1 MIDIDIDKSYS
12 KTEAAEC
19 MGISISAVNKAIR
32 IGRLQS
38 SENEGRIVI
47 KGSDLYKY
55 CKTRWDILRRK
66 PLAEKEYN
74 MSTIDGVLSECNRIA
89 NYIGVR
95 IEFRR
100 YGYRIIMNGKTYAK
114 NLDLGCLLAFMQG
127 CDMFYRVH
135 KNCAIPKYYR

>member
-1 MIDIDIDKSYS
+1 MIEIDIDKSYT
-12 KTEAAEC
+12 KKAAAEC
-19 MGISISAVNKAIR
+19 MGVSIYAVNKAIR

-38 SENEGRIVI
+38 TENEGRIEI

-55 CKTRWDILRRK
+55 CKSRWDVLRRT
-66 PLAEKEYN
+66 PVAEKKYN
-74 MSTIDGVLSECNRIA
+74 MSTIDG
-89 NYIGVR
+89 
-95 IEFRR
+95 
-100 YGYRIIMNGKTYAK
+100 YRVIMNGKTYAK

>member
-19 MGISISAVNKAIR
+19 MGISIYAVNKAIR

-38 SENEGRIVI
+38 SENEGKIVI

-55 CKTRWDILRRK
+55 CKSRWDILRRK
-66 PLAEKEYN
+66 PLAEKKYN
-74 MSTIDGVLSECNRIA
+74 MSTIDWVLSECNRIA

-100 YGYRIIMNGKTYAK
+100 DGYRVIMNGKTYAK